1 MFGIFSKKG
10 SSMII
15 GIPKEIKEMEF
26 RVSATPN
33 NVSDFIE
40 KGHKVFVQK
49 TAGLGAGFTD
59 EAYEKAGA
67 VLLDEIGE
75 VYKKSEMNI
84 KVKEPLPPEYS
95 FLREGLVLF
104 TYLHL
109 APNRDL
115 TDRLLKSKVTGIAYE
130 TVEKKGRLPLLIPMS
145 EVAGRMSAQEGAKYL
160 ERESGGLGVLLGGV
174 PGVEPATVLVIG
186 DGTVGTNAAR
196 IACGMGAK
204 VCMLGIDLERLRYL
218 SEVMPGNCVV
228 CMSSPSNIRKYIKM
242 ADLVIGAVLVVGEK
256 APKLVTRDM
265 LPTMKKGAV
274 IVDVAIDQGGCI
286 ETSKPTT
293 HHDPVFVVDGVIHYC
308 VANMPGAVPRTSTL
322 ALTNATFPYA
332 MKIADMGWKKALQS
346 DEGFLKGLNVFDGKL
361 TYPPVAKSQGRG
373 WIDPNEVIN

>member
-1 MFGIFSKKG
+1 
-10 SSMII
+10 MII

-67 VLLDEIGE
+67 VLLNEIE
-75 VYKKSEMNI
+75 EIYERSEMVI

-95 FLREGLVLF
+95 LLREGLVLF

-109 APNRDL
+109 APNREL
-115 TDRLLKSKVTGIAYE
+115 TDRLLESKVTGIAYE

-160 ERESGGLGVLLGGV
+160 EREFGGLGVLMGGV

-196 IACGMGAK
+196 IASGMGAK

-218 SEVMPGNCVV
+218 SDVMPRNCVV
-228 CMSSPSNIRKYIKM
+228 CMSSPSNIRKYIEM

-265 LPTMKKGAV
+265 LATMKEGAV

-293 HHDPVFVVDGVIHYC
+293 HRAPVFVVDGVIHYC

-332 MKIADMGWKKALQS
+332 MKIADMGWKRALRS
-346 DEGFLKGLNVFDGKL
+346 DEGFLKGLNVSDGKL
-361 TYPPVAKSQGRG
+361 TYPPVAKSQERG
-373 WIDPNEVIN
+373 WVDPNEVIN

>member
-1 MFGIFSKKG
+1 
-10 SSMII
+10 MII

-40 KGHKVFVQK
+40 KGHNVFVQK
-49 TAGLGAGFTD
+49 TAGQGAGFTD

-75 VYKKSEMNI
+75 VYKKSEMII

-95 FLREGLVLF
+95 LLREGLILF

-115 TDRLLKSKVTGIAYE
+115 TDRLLESKVTGIAYE
-130 TVEKKGRLPLLIPMS
+130 TVERKGRLPLLIPMS

-160 ERESGGLGVLLGGV
+160 EREFGGLGVLMGGV

-204 VCMLGIDLERLRYL
+204 VYMLGIDLERLRYL
-218 SEVMPGNCVV
+218 SEVMPRNCVV

-265 LPTMKKGAV
+265 LPTMKEGAV

-293 HHDPVFVVDGVIHYC
+293 HRDPVFVVDGVIHYC

-332 MKIADMGWKKALQS
+332 MKIADMGWKKALRS

-361 TYPPVAKSQGRG
+361 TCPPVAKSQGRG
-373 WIDPNEVIN
+373 WIDPNEVID